1 MTEKEKEAEAPLL
14 SSSGNSIDQH
24 HCIITVQ
31 LYVPESYKSI
41 AADLVSECVSLALHL
56 PVS

>member
-31 LYVPESYKSI
+31 LYVSESCKSDWLQI
-41 AADLVSECVSLALHL
+41 GFQSV
-56 PVS
+56 